1 MTLIPRHRSWDW
13 NAPSTRPPR
22 GRAFALVRRGVRHG
36 TIRPAGSSTRVA
48 DPLAAWAASRPVL
61 LPGALSPLEPF
72 AAAIRRSRGLFG
84 RAREGTID
92 FQREVWQRLRGN
104 DAWEAAG
111 AAVDLFD
118 DREIEKVFA
127 DERRN
132 GRWAGRDLWAK
143 LSWISRDPRD
153 ESVRIRFS
161 FGSEFHEDWHR
172 DPARARAAD
181 RLAAAV
187 FPECALLAENVPLDE
202 LLTRLVGRAVRLSER
217 IAFANAP
224 GGGAPFHHDH
234 EPGQRGVV
242 FGQLAGRT
250 AWLALPKREL
260 AELLPPLARGRTAD
274 AVRTPARALRALDR
288 HDVPGLDALLNASP
302 RLTGT
307 LVRHGALH
315 VLSAG
320 DVLLL
325 PSHGPDDVAWH
336 SVFALGAR
344 PSLGHSY
351 GIFAARRDTTR

>member
-1 MTLIPRHRSWDW
+1 MTLSASHRSWRWD
-13 NAPSTRPPR
+13 PPPR
-22 GRAFALVRRGVRHG
+22 RGARGALALRRRGVHHG
-36 TIRPAGSSTRVA
+36 WIRAAGRTPHAV
-48 DPLAAWAASRPVL
+48 DPREAWIASRPVL
-61 LPGALSPLEPF
+61 LPGALSPLAPF
-72 AAAIRRSRGLFG
+72 APAIRRSRALFE
-84 RAREGTID
+84 RARQGRID
-92 FQREVWQRLRGN
+92 FQREVWKRLGG
-104 DAWEAAG
+104 DGAWEPAG

-127 DERRN
+127 DERR
-132 GRWAGRDLWAK
+132 GRTGARDLWAK
-143 LSWISRDPRD
+143 LSWISRDRRD

-161 FGSEFHEDWHR
+161 FGSEFHQDWHR

-181 RLAAAV
+181 RLAADV
-187 FPECALLAENVPLDE
+187 FPECALIAENRALDA
-202 LLTRLVGRAVRLSER
+202 LLRRLNGRAVRLSER

-260 AELLPPLARGRTAD
+260 AEAVSALARGRA
-274 AVRTPARALRALDR
+274 AASARTPARALRALDR
-288 HDVPGLDALLNASP
+288 HDVPGLDALLNATP
-302 RLTGT
+302 RLTGE
-307 LVRHGALH
+307 LVRRGALH
-315 VLSAG
+315 VLSPG

-336 SVFALGAR
+336 SVFALGDR

-351 GIFAARRDTTR
+351 GIFAAR